1 MTIMTGGMAYVAVV
15 VDDISAHCIGSSF
28 GGETGGNSDSIFV
41 LVFVDGQFFV
51 VFADGQFFVL
61 VDRLKINVSPI
72 IRI

>member
-1 MTIMTGGMAYVAVV
+1 MAYVAVV

-41 LVFVDGQFFV
+41 LVSV
-51 VFADGQFFVL
+51 VFADWQFFVL